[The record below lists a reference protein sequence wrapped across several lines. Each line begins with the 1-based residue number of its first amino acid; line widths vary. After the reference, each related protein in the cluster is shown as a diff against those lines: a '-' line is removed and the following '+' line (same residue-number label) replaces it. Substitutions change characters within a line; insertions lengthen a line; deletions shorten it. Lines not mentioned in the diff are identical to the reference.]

1 MDDWEIEIVE
11 NPDLAE
17 RARPFTTDKMK
28 QWGNPNAGKVRVF
41 IRQSVVEMIQNHAK
55 GTPNIEIG
63 GVLVGRA
70 YRNGD
75 HLDTEVMDYIFHH
88 SSEPQQ
94 SSAVHFNFSPSIW
107 AALNKQKDNRH
118 PNLELVG
125 WFHSH
130 PNHGIFLSPGMD
142 IDVHQKAFNQPW
154 QIAIVYDPQRHEG
167 GVFTWQGEEIKAA
180 PGFYELFASNR
191 QQSIINWRNLEPSGA
206 AAATLPSAQSPQTAK
221 EPTGVTNK
229 AAPTSPPKRSRFSL
243 STTSC
248 LSKLLQLVLVIL
260 LIGVAGYGLYR
271 LIDYNQQQQ
280 QAADQAQLDQIRATI
295 QDQAGAAQT
304 RVFALEIE
312 LTRSQQEFADF
323 QAGVGTLG
331 QEQMVSLQ
339 AAQVDTAAQVATL
352 QAQINSL
359 SASMTDEQL
368 QPLRDTVATLNARSD
383 AQATELATLQ
393 AQLLAAETETPTPEG
408 TPLPPDATTAVPAV
422 PITPIATTPG
432 G

>member
-17 RARPFTTDKMK
+17 RARPFAVDRMK
-28 QWGNPNAGKVRVF
+28 QWGNPDAGKVRVF
-41 IRQSVVEMIQNHAK
+41 IWQSVVEMIQNHAK

-167 GVFTWQGEEIKAA
+167 GVFTWQGEEIKAT
-180 PGFYELFASNR
+180 PGFYELFASDR

-206 AAATLPSAQSPQTAK
+206 AAATLPSAQSPQSAK
-221 EPTGVTNK
+221 KPTGVTNK
-229 AAPTSPPKRSRFSL
+229 ASAPKRPRLAL
-243 STTSC
+243 SATSC
-248 LSKLLQLVLVIL
+248 MSKLLQLALVVL

-280 QAADQAQLDQIRATI
+280 RAADQSQVEQLRATI
-295 QDQAGAAQT
+295 QDQAGEAQT
-304 RVFALEIE
+304 RVSALEIE
-312 LTRSQQEFADF
+312 LTRIQQEFTDF
-323 QAGVGTLG
+323 QAGVGVMG
-331 QEQMVSLQ
+331 DEQLATLQ
-339 AAQVDTAAQVATL
+339 AERADTAAQVATL
-352 QAQINSL
+352 EALIDTTLAAAMPADQLPPILETVAALQVRL
-359 SASMTDEQL
+359 DEQ
-368 QPLRDTVATLNARSD
+368 D
-383 AQATELATLQ
+383 AEIETLQ
-393 AQLLAAETETPTPEG
+393 AQLLAAEAGTPTPDESP
-408 TPLPPDATTAVPAV
+408 TPLGAVPVVPAV
-422 PITPIATTPG
+422 PIAPSAAP
-432 G
+432 